1 MHWGHWCTN
10 GIMTRLVWL
19 AQLGMHSGLSDAGR
33 ISLAASE
40 TYSRTG
46 QYKVNSTRSSIT
58 SHHTCPP
65 GQCSTP
71 SIHRLKNLNWHTQL
85 AIKHNRLC
93 LGSWASA
100 LTVASHQP
108 LCPQS
113 PWRRTENRTDILCI
127 CRSFTGHHTL
137 DIQTQL
143 SDPLQNDILSCDTI

>member
-1 MHWGHWCTN
+1 
-10 GIMTRLVWL
+10 MTRLVWL

-46 QYKVNSTRSSIT
+46 QYKVNSTSPQ
-58 SHHTCPP
+58 SHHI
-65 GQCSTP
+65 TP
-71 SIHRLKNLNWHTQL
+71 ALQDSVAHHPSSPQTKNLNWHTQL

-113 PWRRTENRTDILCI
+113 QGRRTENRTDILCI
-127 CRSFTGHHTL
+127 CRSFIRHHTL